1 MSFGFPLFLF
11 ALGALLLPIIIHL
24 IRFRSFKTF
33 QFSDTRFLRSIRKET
48 SWSNKL
54 KEFILLSLRLLA
66 LAALVF
72 AFSKPFISDD
82 LNTNSAN
89 TTFWLYLDNSYSMT
103 VQDGES
109 NHFQIVKSKVQSWID
124 QLPGDSEVILLSN
137 DHLLSNPLSP
147 EMAADLLIDIEPSL
161 TTGLILKDLV
171 NKYKTESTND
181 PFYIISDFQSSFME
195 GITALDTL
203 NEKIFLV
210 PTEFP
215 DYSKNIN
222 IDSAWFDSP
231 LVLDGMETELWVR
244 LRNHGK
250 EVQTLQ
256 LNLILGNVNQAAKTV
271 DLAAETYSDVRLQL
285 VMGQERNGIILI
297 EDKQAEFDNR
307 YYFSLPQNPKF
318 NIMVWD
324 NGNLDYPWEKVYTHD
339 HFQLDI
345 INSSSSDFQLL
356 ENSDLIVLADWNF
369 NNEGLLEL
377 IANQW
382 ENGKGLLVFPESNG
396 LLPLF
401 ISEFKTEIDSGSFTT
416 TVIDGNHPI
425 FAKVFQELPSNPSLP
440 MAKKRIT
447 TENGLHNAILSFS
460 DNSLLFYEKVTP
472 KSKAYVF
479 TSRLSESWSSLKKS
493 ELMVPILL
501 NTAFESIN
509 YGSIQMT
516 PEVGSKQFLKYS
528 LSEGEYLNAKMNEWE
543 FLPIQGGRNGLTF
556 IEYSSEMA
564 RPGHY
569 SLTHN
574 KDTIG
579 SVALNI
585 NKSESDLKPF
595 DFSAMEDNKLNIIR
609 LNSMAQNLKSANS
622 SIDLWQLFAWLG
634 FLFLVIESLVSKF
647 AFRRKKSTL

>member
-1 MSFGFPLFLF
+1 
-11 ALGALLLPIIIHL
+11 
-24 IRFRSFKTF
+24 
-33 QFSDTRFLRSIRKET
+33 
-48 SWSNKL
+48 
-54 KEFILLSLRLLA
+54 
-66 LAALVF
+66 
-72 AFSKPFISDD
+72 
-82 LNTNSAN
+82 
-89 TTFWLYLDNSYSMT
+89 
-103 VQDGES
+103 
-109 NHFQIVKSKVQSWID
+109 
-124 QLPGDSEVILLSN
+124 
-137 DHLLSNPLSP
+137 
-147 EMAADLLIDIEPSL
+147 
-161 TTGLILKDLV
+161 
-171 NKYKTESTND
+171 
-181 PFYIISDFQSSFME
+181 
-195 GITALDTL
+195 
-203 NEKIFLV
+203 
-210 PTEFP
+210 
-215 DYSKNIN
+215 
-222 IDSAWFDSP
+222 
-231 LVLDGMETELWVR
+231 
-244 LRNHGK
+244 
-250 EVQTLQ
+250 
-256 LNLILGNVNQAAKTV
+256 
-271 DLAAETYSDVRLQL
+271 
-285 VMGQERNGIILI
+285 
-297 EDKQAEFDNR
+297 
-307 YYFSLPQNPKF
+307 
-318 NIMVWD
+318 
-324 NGNLDYPWEKVYTHD
+324 
-339 HFQLDI
+339 
-345 INSSSSDFQLL
+345 
-356 ENSDLIVLADWNF
+356 LADWNF